1 MALLKNALE
10 YQADFLRCLGDKT
23 RLRILK
29 ALMEREKTVSQLVQ
43 ELQSSQANI
52 SGHLKT
58 LKNTGIL
65 KSRQQ
70 GKYVY
75 YSLNDKDIQ
84 ELLIY
89 LEHRILSLRRKAFE
103 GI

>member
-1 MALLKNALE
+1 MALFKSALE
-10 YQADFLRCLGDKT
+10 FQAEFLRCLGDKT
-23 RLRILK
+23 RLRIVK
-29 ALMEREKTVSQLVQ
+29 ALMEREKTVTQLVQ

-58 LKNTGIL
+58 LKDNGIL
-65 KSRQQ
+65 KSRQH

-75 YSLNDKDIQ
+75 YSLNDEDIQ
-84 ELLIY
+84 ELLTY
-89 LEHRILSLRRKAFE
+89 LECRIMSLRRKAFE

>member
-1 MALLKNALE
+1 MLKNALE

-75 YSLNDKDIQ
+75 YSLNDEDIQ

>member
-1 MALLKNALE
+1 MAFFKSALE
-10 YQADFLRCLGDKT
+10 FQADFLRCLGDKT
-23 RLRILK
+23 RLRIVK

-58 LKNTGIL
+58 LKNSGIL

-75 YSLNDKDIQ
+75 YSLNDEDIQ

-89 LEHRILSLRRKAFE
+89 LERRILSLRRKAFE
-103 GI
+103 AT